1 MTTLPN
7 RILIANCLLINSAI
21 FSTKLPNFHP
31 HFDLVSK
38 MCVSTFRDPTS
49 PKARGG
55 KVVSNVFCLPPQYRK
70 DVIPSSGN
78 FVILRLSLVF
88 FTEEKK
94 KNFLK
99 LHFHKYFE
107 LDRSLTIFNF
117 LFVFMSFFF
126 SSILF

>member
-7 RILIANCLLINSAI
+7 RILIANCLLNSAI
-21 FSTKLPNFHP
+21 FFTKLPNFHP

-88 FTEEKK
+88 YQEKK
-94 KNFLK
+94 DFLK

-117 LFVFMSFFF
+117 CLYLWTFVSLQFVNFNK
-126 SSILF
+126 